1 MNLGLIVSLVVAAI
15 AAGPGQSGQLQWFK
29 GNTHTHSWWSDGD
42 SPPETVVGW
51 YKEHGYD
58 FLVLSDHNGLSEGT
72 KWINPEKS
80 TKATAA
86 TRYEKR
92 YGPGW
97 VETGPPPGKTEG
109 PTHWRAKPLS
119 EVRAFFEE
127 PGKFLLIPGE
137 EVSAAFEKHPV
148 HLCAF
153 NLTDPIPSQT
163 GKDVTETIQN
173 NVSAVIEQ
181 STKTGI
187 PMLTQINHPNFK
199 WGLTAENIMPTKD
212 VTFMEVHNGHG
223 GVANVGD
230 EQHPSVEYIWDVVLT
245 RRLGEL
251 NLPIIYGTAD
261 DDAHAFTTEGPG
273 GAHPGRGW
281 VMVRARYLTPEKIL
295 KAMQKGDFYASTG
308 VVLKDVKFDGHAL
321 SVEIQPK
328 PGVTY
333 RTQFIGTLT
342 GYDTRTS
349 PRGPD
354 PKAELTLKY
363 SDDVGK
369 VLSEQTGTEANYK
382 LTGNELYVRAKVIS
396 SAKQPNPSVE
406 GDLERAWVQPVRPLP
421 GK

>member
-1 MNLGLIVSLVVAAI
+1 
-15 AAGPGQSGQLQWFK
+15 
-29 GNTHTHSWWSDGD
+29 
-42 SPPETVVGW
+42 
-51 YKEHGYD
+51 
-58 FLVLSDHNGLSEGT
+58 
-72 KWINPEKS
+72 
-80 TKATAA
+80 
-86 TRYEKR
+86 
-92 YGPGW
+92 
-97 VETGPPPGKTEG
+97 
-109 PTHWRAKPLS
+109 
-119 EVRAFFEE
+119 
-127 PGKFLLIPGE
+127 
-137 EVSAAFEKHPV
+137 
-148 HLCAF
+148 
-153 NLTDPIPSQT
+153 
-163 GKDVTETIQN
+163 
-173 NVSAVIEQ
+173 
-181 STKTGI
+181 
-187 PMLTQINHPNFK
+187 
-199 WGLTAENIMPTKD
+199 
-212 VTFMEVHNGHG
+212 
-223 GVANVGD
+223 
-230 EQHPSVEYIWDVVLT
+230 VEYIWDVVLT